1 MKFSNEILMAYADG
15 ELDAALRAQIETE
28 MKRDPE
34 LARAV
39 GIQIPQRAKSCRR
52 SSMPPMTAR

>member
-34 LARAV
+34 LARAA
-39 GIQIPQRAKSCRR
+39 GFGCRQRAKSCRR